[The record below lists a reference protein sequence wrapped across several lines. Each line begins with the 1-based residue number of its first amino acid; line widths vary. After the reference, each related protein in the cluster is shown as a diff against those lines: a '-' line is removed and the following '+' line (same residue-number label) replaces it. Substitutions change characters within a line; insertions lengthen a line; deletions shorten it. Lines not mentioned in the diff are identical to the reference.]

1 MRHSITTIL
10 TAAAVASASAVA
22 SAETLST
29 QITGAWASGETLE
42 ACDTAPIT
50 HFMSDGVVA
59 VFLKRDGAL
68 HSSGAWSANESELT
82 MTHND
87 FPLSGDGRSKTP
99 VMLEIV
105 KLDENQFVTKNAEGR
120 ERARIRCSDIEITM
134 GHDHDAH

>member
-10 TAAAVASASAVA
+10 TIMAGACASAVA
-22 SAETLST
+22 SAETVST
-29 QITGAWASGETLE
+29 QITGAWASGNTLE
-42 ACDTAPIT
+42 ACHTAPIT

-59 VFLKRDGAL
+59 VFLKKDGDL
-68 HSSGAWSANESELT
+68 HSVGAWSANESELT

-99 VMLEIV
+99 VVLEIV
-105 KLDENQFVTKNAEGR
+105 KLDETQFITKNADGR

>member
-10 TAAAVASASAVA
+10 SAAAVASASAVA
-22 SAETLST
+22 SAETVST
-29 QITGAWASGETLE
+29 QVTGSWASGETLE

-59 VFLKRDGAL
+59 VFLNRDGDL
-68 HSSGAWSANESELT
+68 HSIGAWSASESELT

-99 VMLEIV
+99 VVLEIV
-105 KLDENQFVTKNAEGR
+105 KLDETQFVTKNAEGR
-120 ERARIRCSDIEITM
+120 ERARIRCSDIDITM